1 MKMLELLEE
10 HPKTATVVKQWLLD
24 KMLESLKSD
33 SVPEDFKELVKQQGI
48 DNERVAGILQGSPR
62 ALFDVFDGHKLYV
75 ETLHETTGFWWKI
88 KSGDE
93 YVRLSSDSY
102 SERKESDS
110 EAIVEA
116 FKLLEAKL

>member
-1 MKMLELLEE
+1 
-10 HPKTATVVKQWLLD
+10 
-24 KMLESLKSD
+24 MLESLKSD